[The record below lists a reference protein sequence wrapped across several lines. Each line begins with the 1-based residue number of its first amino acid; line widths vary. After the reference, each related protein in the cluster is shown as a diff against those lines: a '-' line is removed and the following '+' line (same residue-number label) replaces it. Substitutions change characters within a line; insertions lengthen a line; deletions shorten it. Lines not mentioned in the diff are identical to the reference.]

1 MKSRKVVT
9 FLILF
14 AVAALLPV
22 ATVAADPL
30 KDWSAAVAMGYYNCN
45 MKFQSATVDS
55 GPNPAAP
62 VQQCVGDESKKEK
75 AAFEKVSASI
85 ASKPKALALAKELHA
100 AQMAGLEELP
110 GLVKLP
116 APEAQARVTKARRK
130 ISDLKEQFE
139 AAL

>member
-1 MKSRKVVT
+1 MKTRQVVT
-9 FLILF
+9 FPILF
-14 AVAALLPV
+14 AVATLMPI
-22 ATVAADPL
+22 TVGAADPL
-30 KDWSAAVAMGYYNCN
+30 KDWSAAVAMGFYNCN

-55 GPNPAAP
+55 GPNPSAP

-75 AAFEKVSASI
+75 AAFDKVSASL

-100 AQMAGLEELP
+100 AQLAGLEELP

-116 APEAQARVTKARRK
+116 AMEAQGRVTKSRRK